1 MWRDRVDEDE
11 DFSFDFSPLPPF
23 PLPPPPPDVDPLT
36 PLDELLLV
44 LLVLLA
50 TPDIDEDAP
59 PPRFGDVFR
68 CALGSGDT
76 FNDVVDDDDPG
87 PVLAAVFVIG
97 VPNRLANSLFT
108 G

>member
-11 DFSFDFSPLPPF
+11 DFSFDFSPLPP
-23 PLPPPPPDVDPLT
+23 LPPVDPPLA

-44 LLVLLA
+44 LLLVA
-50 TPDIDEDAP
+50 TPDVDEDAP

-68 CALGSGDT
+68 CAFGSGDT